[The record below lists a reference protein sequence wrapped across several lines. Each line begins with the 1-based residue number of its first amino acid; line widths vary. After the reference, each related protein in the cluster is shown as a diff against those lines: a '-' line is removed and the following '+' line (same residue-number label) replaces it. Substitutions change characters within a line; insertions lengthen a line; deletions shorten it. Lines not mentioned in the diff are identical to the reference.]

1 MGMPGINITFSEKA
15 VQVIKR
21 GERGCIAMIL
31 RDENAMLHMEE
42 QILQI
47 FTNDDIPSWLN
58 EKNQEQIRLAL
69 LGYVNVPKQIIVYC
83 IGLEDTYEKALKYL
97 ETTKFDYLVI
107 PTVQTDGKTLEI
119 VSWIKGQREQR
130 KHVKAILPN
139 TEADSEGIIN
149 FATEKIYVKEKE
161 YTTEQYCSRI
171 AGVIAGT
178 PLDISCT
185 YAPLPEVTDCTR
197 LNKNERKSAIENG
210 KLIIF
215 HDGEKVKINSGVN
228 SFVSTN
234 KTKGNQFKKIKI
246 VDIMDMISDD
256 ITRTVEDH
264 YIGKYA
270 NSYDNKCLLISAMNT
285 YMKALQEAM
294 ILNNYTIEI
303 DVNANRLYLE
313 SKGISTVGMSENEL
327 KQAQTDDKV
336 FLKSKLEI
344 VDAMEELELPI
355 QI

>member
-1 MGMPGINITFSEKA
+1 MGIPGINITFSEKA
-15 VQVIKR
+15 VSTIKR
-21 GERGCIAMIL
+21 GERGCIAMIV
-31 RDENAMLHMEE
+31 RDENTALQEKVVASIEKFEDIPTWINEENKEQIKLAML
-42 QILQI
+42 
-47 FTNDDIPSWLN
+47 
-58 EKNQEQIRLAL
+58 
-69 LGYVNVPKQIIVYC
+69 GYINVPKQIIVYC
-83 IGLEDTYEKALKYL
+83 IGLEDTYETALKYL

-149 FATEKIYVKEKE
+149 FATETIYVGEKE

-197 LNKNERKSAIENG
+197 LNKNERKLAIEQG

-256 ITRTVEDH
+256 ITRTVEDN

-270 NSYDNKCLLISAMNT
+270 NSYDNKTLLLSALWSYFEELKNASILNT
-285 YMKALQEAM
+285 YEV
-294 ILNNYTIEI
+294 EI
-303 DVNANRLYLE
+303 DIDANRLYLQ
-313 SKGISTVGMSENEL
+313 SKGIETSSMNENDI

-336 FLKSKLEI
+336 FLKAKLGI
-344 VDAMEELELPI
+344 LDAMEELELPI

>member
-1 MGMPGINITFSEKA
+1 MGIPGINITFSEKA
-15 VQVIKR
+15 VSTIKR
-21 GERGCIAMIL
+21 GERGCIAMIV
-31 RDENAMLHMEE
+31 RDENTA
-42 QILQI
+42 LQEKVI
-47 FTNDDIPSWLN
+47 ASIETIEDIPAWLN
-58 EKNQEQIRLAL
+58 EKNQEQIKLAM

-83 IGLEDTYEKALKYL
+83 IGLEDTYETALKYL
-97 ETTKFDYLVI
+97 ETAKFDYLVI

-139 TEADSEGIIN
+139 TEADSEGVIN
-149 FATEKIYVKEKE
+149 FVTETIYVGEKE

-197 LNKNERKSAIENG
+197 LNKNERKLAIEQG

-234 KTKGNQFKKIKI
+234 KTKGNQFKKVKI

-256 ITRTVEDH
+256 ITRTIEDN

-270 NSYDNKCLLISAMNT
+270 NSYDNKTLLLSALWSYFEELKNASILNT
-285 YMKALQEAM
+285 YDV
-294 ILNNYTIEI
+294 EI
-303 DVNANRLYLE
+303 DINANRLYLQ
-313 SKGISTVGMSENEL
+313 SKGIETSSMNENDI

-336 FLKSKLEI
+336 FLKAKLGI
-344 VDAMEELELPI
+344 LDAMEELELPI